1 MSSERQVR
9 KYYDRVLLGDRGDN
23 FITQSY
29 EKGALD
35 LGISVGCPVAPDLV
49 KPKKS
54 GGRGVVEMQK
64 RYGEVIF
71 SNQVLIEELDH
82 LKRGDLVL
90 QLTEPRPRIKGEPL
104 GEHSNNWIP
113 EELKENVLVPTSGY
127 ILPRLLTEYMNIAG
141 PDKFRNFK
149 AAMQVFRRI
158 APNVGNDI
166 SLVVRFAEGLTK
178 TLSGDK
184 VKTELILK
192 RLLSVG
198 KLKEDNVLTD
208 YSRIITEVKRTK
220 TLSTFYDSLVSA
232 DRDRLGIYSP
242 ERLARFLKSENFGQG
257 TFLGDDPAIDLL
269 CPMERLWVS
278 AWRHACPQ
286 PGAVSGNFG
295 VEWARARYD
304 ECDFTQGFIVSL
316 IHELNPT
323 LESQIES
330 STSRPEGEPVG
341 FFEVGRVPLSH
352 QKSISRLSN
361 LVWYAIPRVYI
372 EAAGRG
378 QDRNWERY
386 STAIKLTTKAIN
398 ESKSPIE
405 LLARLTN
412 LVVNEID
419 VDPNLLLC
427 HILEPSI
434 LQEGNNQT
442 EYRQVAKTLKKH
454 APRVW
459 KHYLSLS
466 PVDRQLHGIIGL
478 EELNI

>member
-184 VKTELILK
+184 L
-192 RLLSVG
+192 
-198 KLKEDNVLTD
+198 
-208 YSRIITEVKRTK
+208 
-220 TLSTFYDSLVSA
+220 
-232 DRDRLGIYSP
+232 
-242 ERLARFLKSENFGQG
+242 
-257 TFLGDDPAIDLL
+257 
-269 CPMERLWVS
+269 
-278 AWRHACPQ
+278 
-286 PGAVSGNFG
+286 
-295 VEWARARYD
+295 
-304 ECDFTQGFIVSL
+304 
-316 IHELNPT
+316 
-323 LESQIES
+323 
-330 STSRPEGEPVG
+330 RP
-341 FFEVGRVPLSH
+341 
-352 QKSISRLSN
+352 N
-361 LVWYAIPRVYI
+361 
-372 EAAGRG
+372 
-378 QDRNWERY
+378 
-386 STAIKLTTKAIN
+386 
-398 ESKSPIE
+398 
-405 LLARLTN
+405 
-412 LVVNEID
+412 
-419 VDPNLLLC
+419 
-427 HILEPSI
+427 
-434 LQEGNNQT
+434 
-442 EYRQVAKTLKKH
+442 
-454 APRVW
+454 
-459 KHYLSLS
+459 
-466 PVDRQLHGIIGL
+466 
-478 EELNI
+478 